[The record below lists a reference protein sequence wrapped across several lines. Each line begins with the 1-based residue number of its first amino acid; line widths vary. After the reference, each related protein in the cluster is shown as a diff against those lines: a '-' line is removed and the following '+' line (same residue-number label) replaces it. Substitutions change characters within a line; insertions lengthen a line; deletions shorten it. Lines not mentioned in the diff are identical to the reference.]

1 MRELSLHILDIV
13 QNSITAGAKE
23 ITVEINENIPDDTLR
38 IRISDNGCGMDA
50 ETLARV
56 NGSFASSRTT
66 RKVGM
71 GIALFRAAA
80 ELSDGG
86 LVLES
91 EKGKGTTT
99 TATFRHSSIDR
110 MPMGNISETMMLL
123 AAKAKDFELKYRHV
137 WNGKTFVF
145 STDEIKNVLEGVPI
159 DEPEVL
165 SYIKDYIHEN
175 LEELFGGARD
185 EIS

>member
-13 QNSITAGAKE
+13 QNSITAGADK
-23 ITVEINENIPDDTLR
+23 ITVEIDENISSDSLKIT
-38 IRISDNGCGMDA
+38 ISDNGCGMDA
-50 ETLARV
+50 ETLAAV
-56 NGSFASSRTT
+56 NGQFATSRNT

-80 ELSDGG
+80 ELADGG
-86 LVLES
+86 LTLES

-99 TATFRHSSIDR
+99 TAVFRHSSIDR
-110 MPMGNISETMMLL
+110 MPIGDISGTMMLL
-123 AAKAKDFELKYRHV
+123 AAKAKSFELVYRHI
-137 WNGKTFVF
+137 WNGNEFIF
-145 STDEIKNVLEGVPI
+145 STEDVKNVLEGTPI

-165 SYIKDYIHEN
+165 TYIKDYIHEN
-175 LEELFGGARD
+175 LEELFGGVRD